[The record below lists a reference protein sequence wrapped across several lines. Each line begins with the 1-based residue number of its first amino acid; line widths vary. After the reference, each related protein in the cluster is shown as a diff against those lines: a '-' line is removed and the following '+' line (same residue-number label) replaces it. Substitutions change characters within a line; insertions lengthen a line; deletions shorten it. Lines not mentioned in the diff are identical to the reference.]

1 MRDVVFNS
9 LEKRGVSF
17 RDKNVLV
24 CVSGGADSIALADF
38 IVQNKQELC
47 IKNIFVCH
55 FNHGTR
61 DKENFLE
68 QQLVEDFC
76 KINNVKMFVGFG
88 RMNEISR
95 PKGMSFEVFA
105 RNLRHDFF
113 KQTAMQND
121 ALILTAHNMNDR
133 AETFLL
139 NTIRGSGISGAR
151 SIEAVSQRAYR
162 PLIDVSR
169 QLIEDY
175 CKKRSLKYA
184 TDSSN
189 LSEQYSRNKIRL
201 SVFPKLLEV
210 NQKAVENISRFCDVA
225 QEADNFL
232 AKETQK
238 LIEIC
243 DNKNGGF
250 KTERFLLAD
259 EFLQKQLLKKL
270 LFENSDNVTE
280 KMINLILKAIKSK
293 TTVQV
298 EKNIFFVCENDEFR
312 FETKQQNESTLQYLT
327 QFKKGNLKLNS
338 MYKAVCEIKLFEF
351 SRLNEKNL
359 KNVYNNCPDCGKIVG
374 DLYFRTREQHDV
386 FTSRRR
392 NVSKK
397 LKKLFNELKLTEQ
410 QKTLYP
416 VLADDVG
423 VVWVYGEGVDKRVA
437 ADEKTK
443 SIININIELEV

>member
-9 LEKRGVSF
+9 LEKKGISF
-17 RDKNVLV
+17 RDKNVLI

-38 IVQNKQELC
+38 IVQHKAELF
-47 IKNIFVCH
+47 IKKIFVCH

-61 DKENFLE
+61 DKENGFE

-76 KINNVKMFVGFG
+76 RENDIEIFVGFG
-88 RMNEISR
+88 RMNEIPR

-113 KQTAMQND
+113 KQTASQNE

-139 NTIRGSGISGAR
+139 NTIRGSGLSGAR
-151 SIEAVSQRAYR
+151 SIEAVSKRAYR

-169 QLIEDY
+169 QQIEDY
-175 CKKRSLKYA
+175 CKNRNLKYA

-189 LSEQYSRNKIRL
+189 LSEQYSRNKLRL
-201 SVFPKLLEV
+201 SVFPKLLEI
-210 NQKAVENISRFCDVA
+210 NQKAVENISRFCELSH
-225 QEADNFL
+225 EAENYIE
-232 AKETQK
+232 KQTKK
-238 LIEIC
+238 LIETC

-250 KTERFLLAD
+250 KTEQFLLAD

-280 KMINLILKAIKSK
+280 KMVNLTLKAVRDK

-374 DLYFRTREQHDV
+374 DLHFRTRKEKDV
-386 FTSRRR
+386 FNSSRR

-410 QKTLYP
+410 QKMLYP
-416 VLADDVG
+416 VLADDEG

-443 SIININIELEV
+443 SIINIKIALEV